1 MKAKKLGRGL
11 WEGAYKPGDGR
22 LEVKLN
28 QGSGI
33 LDRKRGSGNRGKITN
48 GARVNK
54 KEGGQKTERRP
65 LFHNQLKGNDWS
77 DRRTAGK

>member
-1 MKAKKLGRGL
+1 MKARKLGKGL

-33 LDRKRGSGNRGKITN
+33 LGRKRGSGSRGKITN
-48 GARVNK
+48 GARVNA
-54 KEGGQKTERRP
+54 KEGGSKTIETSTVSQP
-65 LFHNQLKGNDWS
+65 AKG
-77 DRRTAGK
+77 

>member
-33 LDRKRGSGNRGKITN
+33 LGRKREWESREDHEWS
-48 GARVNK
+48 
-54 KEGGQKTERRP
+54 EG
-65 LFHNQLKGNDWS
+65 
-77 DRRTAGK
+77 